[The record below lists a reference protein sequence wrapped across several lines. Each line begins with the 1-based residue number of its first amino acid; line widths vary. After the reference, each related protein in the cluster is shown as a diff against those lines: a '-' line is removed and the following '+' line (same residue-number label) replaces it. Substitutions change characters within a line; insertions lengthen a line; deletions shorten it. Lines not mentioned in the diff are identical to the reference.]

1 MTLSR
6 TLILI
11 GFLMA
16 ELAFLTLDPMPFPA
30 PDSPAQHAD
39 HLPVLAKNASVK
51 RFAATFETG
60 VPTAPPGSVLHS
72 NATPDRHATKPE
84 THAFVVLFDFDSIR
98 LNGDAQ
104 EALDAAIDI
113 ARHGRQIRIF
123 AAGHA
128 DKSGSSAYNLALS
141 HQRVDAVRKA
151 FLERGIPSEQID
163 IEAFGENRPRIVT
176 PDGSPESRNRRV
188 EIIVGPAPNI

>member
-16 ELAFLTLDPMPFPA
+16 EFAFLTLDPLPFPA
-30 PDSPAQHAD
+30 PDSPARHAD

-51 RFAATFETG
+51 RFAATFEVG
-60 VPTAPPGSVLHS
+60 APTAPQGSILQS
-72 NATPDRHATKPE
+72 NLTTDRNAAKPE
-84 THAFVVLFDFDSIR
+84 TRAFVVLFDFDSNR
-98 LNGDAQ
+98 LNGAAQ

-128 DKSGSSAYNLALS
+128 DKSGSSSYNMALS
-141 HQRVDAVRKA
+141 RQRVEAVRKA
-151 FLERGIPSEQID
+151 FLERGILSEKID
-163 IEAFGENRPRIVT
+163 IEAFGDNRPRIVT

-188 EIIVGPAPNI
+188 DIIVGPAPNI

>member
-1 MTLSR
+1 MILSR

-11 GFLMA
+11 AFLMA
-16 ELAFLTLDPMPFPA
+16 EFAFLTLDPLPFSA
-30 PDSPAQHAD
+30 PDSPARHAD
-39 HLPVLAKNASVK
+39 PLPVLAKNASVK
-51 RFAATFETG
+51 RFAATFEAG
-60 VPTAPPGSVLHS
+60 APTAPQGSILQS
-72 NATPDRHATKPE
+72 NSTTDRHAVKPE
-84 THAFVVLFDFDSIR
+84 THAFVVLFDFDSNR
-98 LNGDAQ
+98 LTGAAQ
-104 EALDAAIDI
+104 EALNAAVDI

-163 IEAFGENRPRIVT
+163 IEAFGENRPRVVT
-176 PDGSPESRNRRV
+176 ADGSPDSRNRRV